1 MAKPSEDAALT
12 ESEEED
18 WGVLLEASVLEA
30 GQLSSFHEH
39 ISEDAP
45 QGKRAK
51 RSTRSQVLNPS
62 PVARLL
68 GIEGGV
74 DVSSRGVH
82 KIQSL
87 VVEVT
92 LRQFGLVEENF

>member
-1 MAKPSEDAALT
+1 MAKPGEDAT
-12 ESEEED
+12 FSESEEED
-18 WGVLLEASVLEA
+18 WRVLLEAGVLEA
-30 GQLSSFHEH
+30 CQLSSFHEH

-45 QGKRAK
+45 QGIRAK

-74 DVSSRGVH
+74 DVPSRGIH
-82 KIQSL
+82 KIQS
-87 VVEVT
+87 
-92 LRQFGLVEENF
+92 RR